1 MKSETTIF
9 SAFELLV
16 ILYIIS
22 VLMHKQM
29 TNIPIIVD
37 ENDFV
42 FKAQSVIRYVTN
54 VVSCQ
59 KSKVNCVFNS
69 PIT

>member
-9 SAFELLV
+9 SAFELLI
-16 ILYIIS
+16 ILYRYYFCAD
-22 VLMHKQM
+22 KE
-29 TNIPIIVD
+29 TNAKHIKVY